1 MKKTIFVIAA
11 AAALV
16 LTTAGVVHAEA
27 QSSEPGDLL
36 YPVKAWIRQYQ
47 IRTETQSL
55 EQLRIQQPQ
64 EPTATGDMLR
74 EQDRLQI
81 REEDRIHQSET
92 ATPQHINSQNP
103 WTAGTPS
110 PESGYG
116 PGPGTC
122 STCDGSQQQHQ
133 NGQETG
139 QRQQNGSNPGNG
151 NKP

>member
-47 IRTETQSL
+47 NRTETQNL
-55 EQLRIQQPQ
+55 EQLQIQQSP

-74 EQDRLQI
+74 EQDCLQI
-81 REEDRIHQSET
+81 REQDRIHQSET

-103 WTAGTPS
+103 WTTGTPS
-110 PESGYG
+110 PESGY
-116 PGPGTC
+116 GPGTC
-122 STCDGSQQQHQ
+122 STCDGSQQRQ

-139 QRQQNGSNPGNG
+139 HSQQNGSSPGNG